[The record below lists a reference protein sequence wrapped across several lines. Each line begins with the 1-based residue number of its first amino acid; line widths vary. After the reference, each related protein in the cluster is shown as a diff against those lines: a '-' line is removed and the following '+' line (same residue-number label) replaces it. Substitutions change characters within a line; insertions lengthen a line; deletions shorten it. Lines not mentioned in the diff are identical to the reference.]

1 MRAVVLVIPV
11 LCMGGAEKVLTQM
24 ANWWAR
30 QGVTVYL
37 ITFNS
42 KNDFFCLDR
51 SIIKYNI
58 DEFPISKEVSSVWTE
73 EKNNIGRLR
82 TVFQKILNERPE
94 RPLPIIS
101 FLSRMNLRTLLA
113 AEGLPCN
120 VVVSERIMPSRYPL
134 SPKEEG
140 LRKGIYHKAQ
150 KVVCVSELIHKFW
163 ANKLLS
169 LSNSLF
175 IHNFILPQDKTEE
188 QNFHFP
194 DRFILF
200 AGRLEPQKQV
210 DKLITVFSMLKREER
225 LKLVIAGDGSLRSKI
240 ERQISDLKL
249 ENEVQLLGKISN
261 VQQVATK
268 ASCFV
273 LTSKFEGFP
282 NVLLEV
288 MGVGCPVVAFDCET
302 GPSEIIRDGKDGFL
316 VPVDNL
322 TMLKEKIEKILSSP
336 RLHRGMSEATKE
348 VYERFSQEKIMCKW
362 ESLFRS

>member
-1 MRAVVLVIPV
+1 
-11 LCMGGAEKVLTQM
+11 MGGAEKILTQM

-37 ITFNS
+37 IAFNS

-58 DEFPISKEVSSVWTE
+58 DDFPISKEVSSVWPE

-94 RPLPIIS
+94 QSLPIIS

-120 VVVSERIMPSRYPL
+120 VVVSERGMPSYFPL
-134 SPKEEG
+134 SPKEEC
-140 LRKGIYHKAQ
+140 LRNEIYHKAQ
-150 KVVCVSELIHKFW
+150 KVVCVSERIHLLW
-163 ANKLLS
+163 AKKLLS

-175 IHNFILPQDKTEE
+175 IHNFILPENDTER
-188 QNFHFP
+188 QNFDLP
-194 DRFILF
+194 DRFIFF
-200 AGRLEPQKQV
+200 AGRLESEKQV
-210 DKLITVFSMLKREER
+210 DKLITVFSMLQRDDG
-225 LKLVIAGDGSLRSKI
+225 LKLVIAGDGSLRPKI

-249 ENEVQLLGKISN
+249 ENDVQLLGKISS

-288 MGVGCPVVAFDCET
+288 MSVGCPVVAFDCET

-316 VPVDNL
+316 VPADNL

-336 RLHRGMSEATKE
+336 RLYRGMAEATRE
-348 VYERFSQEKIMCKW
+348 VCERFSQEKIMRKW
-362 ESLFRS
+362 ESLFKS